1 MVTLWKILPTGF
13 FLLTPE
19 QDIDETD
26 KVLII
31 IPCNIIISPCLWTVG
46 LGQSRCTQ
54 KDPIQAQRE
63 YANPMQKVQSLGVS
77 TEPQCFFSF
86 PLGENGKKSLL
97 SHYFNLSCCVTIA
110 GTLRL
115 SSHYLLTHNSAKKN
129 FHYGTDSLFASY
141 LHSFAF
147 DCVDLASYP
156 SAACL

>member
-13 FLLTPE
+13 FLLTPA

-46 LGQSRCTQ
+46 LGQSQSTQ

-77 TEPQCFFSF
+77 TEPQCIFFSF
-86 PLGENGKKSLL
+86 PLGENEEEEKKKKSA
-97 SHYFNLSCCVTIA
+97 I
-110 GTLRL
+110 
-115 SSHYLLTHNSAKKN
+115 
-129 FHYGTDSLFASY
+129 SLF
-141 LHSFAF
+141 
-147 DCVDLASYP
+147 
-156 SAACL
+156 